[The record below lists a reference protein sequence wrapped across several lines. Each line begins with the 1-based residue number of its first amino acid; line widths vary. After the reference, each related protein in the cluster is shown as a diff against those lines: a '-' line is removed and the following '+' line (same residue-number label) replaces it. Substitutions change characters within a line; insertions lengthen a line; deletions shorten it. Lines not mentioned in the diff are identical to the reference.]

1 MISDKRLV
9 QVSVMLTILSLLLL
23 APIFVEAACAEP
35 LKIPQGLFIAA
46 NVADLHSTHQAV
58 RSGRGI
64 EANAIMGD
72 GTGARAI
79 ALKSAS
85 TVGVLFLTERLA
97 KRRPRLARVTLYT
110 LTGVIAGVS
119 ARNYRISRG
128 G

>member
-35 LKIPQGLFIAA
+35 LKIPQGLFVAA
-46 NVADLHSTHQAV
+46 NIADLHSTHQAV

-79 ALKSAS
+79 AIKS
-85 TVGVLFLTERLA
+85 VGVVGVVWLTDKLA
-97 KRRPRLARVTLYT
+97 THRPRLARVTLYT
-110 LTGVIAGVS
+110 LSAVIAGVS
-119 ARNYRISRG
+119 YRNYRISRG
-128 G
+128 A